1 MAGCG
6 GKVIWES
13 QILLRQVSAYAS
25 TFVKTFANMFDIQ
38 ITAQKYMFSCSAK
51 FLLHAFVEKLFKEE
65 KFDSLRFAA
74 ISVLIHRSPLRCS
87 FGFAV
92 GSISQLAPPIDRQQ
106 CGFRRGIHFSEERT
120 RSCAKITKNGL
131 CVAHESQVP
140 LGSLQPT
147 TK

>member
-1 MAGCG
+1 
-6 GKVIWES
+6 
-13 QILLRQVSAYAS
+13 
-25 TFVKTFANMFDIQ
+25 MFDIQ
-38 ITAQKYMFSCSAK
+38 ITSEKYMFSFSAK

-65 KFDSLRFAA
+65 KFDSLRSAA
-74 ISVLIHRSPLRCS
+74 ISVLIPRSPHPRYI
-87 FGFAV
+87 FGFAFS
-92 GSISQLAPPIDRQQ
+92 SISQLAPPIDRQQ

-120 RSCAKITKNGL
+120 RSCAKITKNEL

>member
-1 MAGCG
+1 
-6 GKVIWES
+6 
-13 QILLRQVSAYAS
+13 
-25 TFVKTFANMFDIQ
+25 MFDIQ
-38 ITAQKYMFSCSAK
+38 ITSEKYMFSFSAK

-106 CGFRRGIHFSEERT
+106 CGLRRGIHFSEKRT
-120 RSCAKITKNGL
+120 RSSAKITKNGL
-131 CVAHESQVP
+131 VCARASQVP
-140 LGSLQPT
+140 LGGLQPT
-147 TK
+147 RE